1 MGKKSAHT
9 GMSPKD
15 RSMNIMDKFIKK
27 NSAKTAHEALLP
39 GRRKS
44 PDVPLN
50 LWPYKDQVEYYEN
63 RTDADRFEDKFRNY
77 ADWFNAVKA
86 KSNVYPATFIT
97 YVSNKKEL
105 MQKMYADKVQP
116 KDAVRELQKLGVY

>member
-39 GRRKS
+39 ARRKS
-44 PDVPLN
+44 PDVPIN
-50 LWPYKDQVEYYEN
+50 LWPTKDQIEYYES
-63 RTDADRFEDKFRNY
+63 RTDNDRFVDEFRNY

-86 KSNVYPATFIT
+86 KSNVYPATFIS
-97 YVSNKKEL
+97 YVFDKKEI
-105 MQKMYADKVQP
+105 MQKMYTDKMWP
-116 KDAVRELQKLGVY
+116 KEAVRELQKLGVY

>member
-39 GRRKS
+39 ARRKS
-44 PDVPLN
+44 ADVPLN
-50 LWPYKDQVEYYEN
+50 LWPFEDQVAYYEN
-63 RTDADRFEDKFRNY
+63 RTDGDRFVDEFRNY
-77 ADWFNAVKA
+77 ADWFNAVKS
-86 KSNVYPATFIT
+86 KSNVYPATFIS
-97 YVSNKKEL
+97 YVSNKKEI
-105 MQKMYADKVQP
+105 MQKMYADKLWP
-116 KDAVRELQKLGVY
+116 KEAVRELQKLGVY